1 MKIIATIGP
10 NSSNRKVLAELIN
23 NGVDI
28 FRLNFSH
35 FYESEFIKILN
46 DSRSIKK
53 DISIMA
59 DLCGKKVRVAENLK
73 SVFKVYTNDIV
84 YFCSSDVYS
93 LIANNNDKSKI
104 IPLNIKS
111 EVIEKNDIKKI
122 SMKDGTMNFDII
134 DKDKIFLKSIA
145 KDTGVVRGGKG
156 CNIPGAD
163 LGENSLNDKDKEN
176 LKWAI
181 DNNIDIIGQSYVESS
196 RDILCVREYIKKVKG
211 NQNDIKI
218 FSKLETIIGLN
229 NYKEIMNCSD
239 GIVIARGDLV
249 PECGMEISVEQ
260 EFELLKKLRDD
271 KYNKEIIIATH
282 VLDSMKSRLNSNI
295 NEIESIYTFINNGA
309 TGFLLAGETSIGKY
323 PVQTAKLL
331 NELIK
336 RYKKY

>member
-59 DLCGKKVRVAENLK
+59 DLCGKKVRVDENLK
-73 SVFKVYTNDIV
+73 SLFKVYINEIV

-134 DKDKIFLKSIA
+134 DKDKIFF
-145 KDTGVVRGGKG
+145 
-156 CNIPGAD
+156 
-163 LGENSLNDKDKEN
+163 
-176 LKWAI
+176 
-181 DNNIDIIGQSYVESS
+181 
-196 RDILCVREYIKKVKG
+196 KG
-211 NQNDIKI
+211 N
-218 FSKLETIIGLN
+218 SKRHW
-229 NYKEIMNCSD
+229 S
-239 GIVIARGDLV
+239 
-249 PECGMEISVEQ
+249 S
-260 EFELLKKLRDD
+260 
-271 KYNKEIIIATH
+271 
-282 VLDSMKSRLNSNI
+282 
-295 NEIESIYTFINNGA
+295 
-309 TGFLLAGETSIGKY
+309 
-323 PVQTAKLL
+323 
-331 NELIK
+331 
-336 RYKKY
+336 

>member
-10 NSSNRKVLAELIN
+10 NSSNRKVLSELIN

-53 DISIMA
+53 DINIMA
-59 DLCGKKVRVAENLK
+59 DLCGRKVRVAENLK
-73 SVFKVYTNDIV
+73 SVFKVYINEIV
-84 YFCSSDVYS
+84 YFCSFDVYS
-93 LIANNNDKSKI
+93 LIVNNTDKSKI

-111 EVIEKNDIKKI
+111 EIIEKNDIKKI
-122 SMKDGTMNFDII
+122 SMKDGTMSFDII
-134 DKDKIFLKSIA
+134 DKDKIFLKAIA
-145 KDTGVVRGGKG
+145 KDTGVVRAGKG

-163 LGENSLNDKDKEN
+163 LGENSLNHKDKEN

-181 DNNIDIIGQSYVESS
+181 DNNINIIGQSYVESS

-211 NQNDIKI
+211 NQNNIKI

-229 NYKEIMNCSD
+229 NYREIMNCSD

-249 PECGMEISVEQ
+249 PECGMENSVEQ
-260 EFELLKKLRDD
+260 EFELLKKLRSDN
-271 KYNKEIIIATH
+271 YNKEIIIATH
-282 VLDSMKSRLNSNI
+282 VLDSMKNGLNGNI
-295 NEIESIYTFINNGA
+295 SEIESIYTFINSGA

-323 PVQTAKLL
+323 PIQTAKLL
-331 NELIK
+331 NKLIG

>member
-10 NSSNRKVLAELIN
+10 NSSSRKVLSQLIN
-23 NGVDI
+23 DGVDI

-46 DSRSIKK
+46 NSRSIKK
-53 DISIMA
+53 DINIMA
-59 DLCGKKVRVAENLK
+59 DLCGKKVRVSESLD
-73 SVFKVYTNDIV
+73 SVFKVYVNDIV
-84 YFCSSDVYS
+84 YFCSYDVYS
-93 LIANNNDKSKI
+93 LIVNNNDKSKI

-111 EVIEKNDIKKI
+111 EIIEQNDIKKI

-134 DKDKIFLKSIA
+134 DKDKIFLKAIA

-163 LGENSLNDKDKEN
+163 LGEDLLNDRDKEN

-196 RDILCVREYIKKVKG
+196 RDILCVREYIKKIKG

-229 NYKEIMNCSD
+229 NYKEIVNCSD

-260 EFELLKKLRDD
+260 EFELLKKL
-271 KYNKEIIIATH
+271 KSNKHNKEIIIATH
-282 VLDSMKSRLNSNI
+282 VLDSMKTGLNSTI
-295 NEIESIYTFINNGA
+295 SEIESIYTFINNGA

-331 NELIK
+331 NKLIK

>member
-10 NSSNRKVLAELIN
+10 NSSNRKVLSELIN

-53 DISIMA
+53 DINIMA
-59 DLCGKKVRVAENLK
+59 DLCGRKVRVAENLK
-73 SVFKVYTNDIV
+73 SVFKVYINEIV
-84 YFCSSDVYS
+84 YFCSFDVYS
-93 LIANNNDKSKI
+93 LIVNNTDKSKI

-111 EVIEKNDIKKI
+111 EIIEKNDIKKI
-122 SMKDGTMNFDII
+122 SMKDGTMSFDII
-134 DKDKIFLKSIA
+134 DKDKIFLKAIA
-145 KDTGVVRGGKG
+145 KDTVVVRAGKG

-181 DNNIDIIGQSYVESS
+181 DNNINIIGQSYVESS
-196 RDILCVREYIKKVKG
+196 KDILCVREYIKKIKV

-218 FSKLETIIGLN
+218 FSKLETITGLK
-229 NYKEIMNCSD
+229 NYREIMNYSD

-249 PECGMEISVEQ
+249 PECGMEDSVEQ
-260 EFELLKKLRDD
+260 EFELLKKLRSEN
-271 KYNKEIIIATH
+271 YNKEIIIATH
-282 VLDSMKSRLNSNI
+282 VLDSMKSGLNKNI
-295 NEIESIYTFINNGA
+295 SEIESIYTFINNGV

-323 PVQTAKLL
+323 PVQTVKLL
-331 NELIK
+331 NELIG